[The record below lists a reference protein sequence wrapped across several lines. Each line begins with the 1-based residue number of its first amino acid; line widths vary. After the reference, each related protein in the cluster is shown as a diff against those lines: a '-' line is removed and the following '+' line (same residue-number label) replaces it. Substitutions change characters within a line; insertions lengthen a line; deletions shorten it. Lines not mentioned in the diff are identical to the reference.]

1 MLCQDEQVIAE
12 DGKKNLL
19 GSILVLLCLLLNF
32 LPEDRN
38 EVNAV
43 KLVIIR
49 LDHFNGLPRKGIT
62 DQLVVGGRIKF

>member
-43 KLVIIR
+43 KPVIIR